1 MYKRQGFIEAVLA
14 DGGVDI
20 LVNNVGA
27 SPSRNFQYMTDEDWH
42 DLHELNLMSAVRCTR
57 AFLPG
62 MRASGWGRVV
72 MIATGAAFYPGAALI
87 DYAATKAAMV
97 ATGKALAGKY
107 GRDGVLVNSVLPG
120 WTITELASGGYEN
133 DRFREVTTR
142 RTPARRWADPSEFRE
157 VGAFLAD
164 PNQTFH
170 TGQEVTVDGG
180 YTVF

>member
-1 MYKRQGFIEAVLA
+1 MLPVLLELFAAAPTYGPETYYPSFFGFL
-14 DGGVDI
+14 GVACALI
-20 LVNNVGA
+20 FCN
-27 SPSRNFQYMTDEDWH
+27 
-42 DLHELNLMSAVRCTR
+42 
-57 AFLPG
+57 
-62 MRASGWGRVV
+62 
-72 MIATGAAFYPGAALI
+72 IGAAYGTA
-87 DYAATKAAMV
+87 K
-97 ATGKALAGKY
+97 TGLNGLVRALAVALA
-107 GRDGVLVNSVLPG
+107 RHQIRVNSLLPG